1 MDSAEFRNFVERL
14 GKALDADVVDE
25 KGELGLSL
33 ALDSGRHQ
41 QVFLG
46 LVLDAL
52 DRPLLAA
59 YAHIGDIEDID
70 PMAALEL
77 NATTPYGAVALL
89 GRRVI
94 MRRTERLT
102 GLDPASLAE
111 SIQLLALNADL
122 IEQTLYGRR
131 DRY

>member
-1 MDSAEFRNFVERL
+1 MDSAEFRSFVERL

>member
-1 MDSAEFRNFVERL
+1 MDSAEFRSFVERL

-25 KGELGLSL
+25 KGELGLSV

-41 QVFLG
+41 QVFMG
-46 LVLDAL
+46 LVKDAL

-70 PMAALEL
+70 PAAALEL
-77 NATTPYGAVALL
+77 NSTTPYGAVALL

-111 SIQLLALNADL
+111 SILLLALNADL

>member
-1 MDSAEFRNFVERL
+1 MDSAEFRSFVERL

-89 GRRVI
+89 GRRII
-94 MRRTERLT
+94 MRRTERLS